1 MRLFLL
7 TLLILSLPFFVWS
20 QKNAYHQ
27 AQQVLSERGEV
38 YFSFE
43 YPAYNTTVILK
54 SVSVDALNN
63 GRVYAYASHKEFERV
78 YEWITDVEILPS
90 PSLQYPA
97 RMAKNLME
105 VQTWDFYPTYG
116 QYVAMMDSF
125 VNAHPGICRK
135 EIIGNTV
142 NGRELIILKIS
153 DNVDDKEPEPEFLYT
168 SSMHGDELTG
178 AILMLRLI
186 DYLLS
191 NYGTDAEVTELVD
204 QTEIWI
210 NPLANPDG
218 TYLLGNNTVSG
229 AIRYNGNFV
238 DLNRNF
244 PDPEDGPH
252 PDGNNWQPETIA
264 WMQFMSQHN
273 FVMSANFHGGAE
285 LMNYPWDTYTHLHP
299 DDNWLQL
306 VSREYADT
314 VQFFGPAGYFDDE
327 NNGITNG
334 NAWYEIDGGRQD
346 YANYFHHCREICI
359 EISASKKPQAS
370 SLPGFWDA
378 NYRALINYMKQ
389 THYGVHG
396 IVTDSITG
404 EPLRAFIEVLQHD
417 ADSSQIYSDSTHGNY
432 HRLIK
437 AGTYD
442 LRFSAPGY
450 HSKTIAG
457 VSASDYDKT
466 ELDVQLLKNTQAVA
480 DNRRNYPTLYPSP
493 ASEWVFVNHPGIA
506 CTVVQVSDL
515 SGRIV
520 NTISLCETGL
530 TSIYVGA
537 LNPGWYLLL
546 VQGEETYRIP
556 FLIESH

>member
-1 MRLFLL
+1 MWLY
-7 TLLILSLPFFVWS
+7 LSASLQNIPV
-20 QKNAYHQ
+20 YDQ
-27 AQQVLSERGEV
+27 AQKILSERGEV
-38 YFSFE
+38 YFCFD
-43 YPAYNTTVILK
+43 YPGAGAKKVLK
-54 SVSVDALNN
+54 NISVDRIEH
-63 GRVYAYASHKEFERV
+63 GRVFAYANKPEFDNLYSV
-78 YEWITDVEILPS
+78 VSDIEILIS
-90 PSLQYPA
+90 PSLMYPP
-97 RMAKNLME
+97 RMAETLKD
-105 VQTWDFYPTYG
+105 VQAWDYYPTYG
-116 QYVAMMDSF
+116 QYTAMMDSF
-125 VNAHPGICRK
+125 AAAHPDLCRK
-135 EIIGNTV
+135 EIIGSTV

-153 DNVDDKEPEPEFLYT
+153 DNVNVKEAEPEFLYT

-186 DYLLS
+186 DYLL
-191 NYGTDAEVTELVD
+191 NGYGTDPEVTELLD
-204 QTEIWI
+204 HTEIWI

-218 TYLLGNNTVSG
+218 TYLLGNNTVAG

-252 PDGNNWQPETIA
+252 PDGNNWQPETVA

-285 LMNYPWDTYTHLHP
+285 LMNYPWDTYTRLHP
-299 DDNWLQL
+299 DDEWLQM

-359 EISASKKPQAS
+359 EISASKKPQATA
-370 SLPGFWDA
+370 LPGFWDA

-389 THYGVHG
+389 TYYGIHG

-404 EPLRAFIEVLQHD
+404 EPLRAFVEALGHD

-437 AGTYD
+437 AGTYE
-442 LRFSAPGY
+442 LRFSSPGY
-450 HSKTIAG
+450 YSKTITG
-457 VSASDYDKT
+457 ITASDYDKT
-466 ELDVQLLKNTQAVA
+466 ELDVQLAKNTQSVA
-480 DNRRNYPTLYPSP
+480 NKQLTYPCLYPNP
-493 ASEWVFVNHPGIA
+493 ASEWVYVKYPGND
-506 CTVVQVSDL
+506 CPVVQVSDI
-515 SGRIV
+515 SGRLV
-520 NTISLCETGL
+520 NAISSCENGVPT
-530 TSIYVGA
+530 IYVGV

-546 VQGEETYRIP
+546 VQGEDTYRIP
-556 FLIESH
+556 FLVD

>member
-1 MRLFLL
+1 MKLL
-7 TLLILSLPFFVWS
+7 TLTLLVMGSLTLAWS
-20 QKNAYHQ
+20 QNQSPYTQ
-27 AQQVLSERGEV
+27 AQQILSERGEV
-38 YFSFE
+38 YFRFD
-43 YPAYNTTVILK
+43 YPAANDLDIIKT
-54 SVSVDALNN
+54 VSVDAVRNN
-63 GRVYAYASHKEFERV
+63 HVFAYANRKEFEKIYQRV
-78 YEWITDVEILPS
+78 SGLEILPS

-97 RMAKNLME
+97 RMAENLLQ
-105 VQTWDFYPTYG
+105 VQSWDYYPTYG

-125 VNAHPGICRK
+125 VNAHPELCRK
-135 EIIGNTV
+135 EIIGTTV

-153 DNVDDKEPEPEFLYT
+153 DHTGIKEAEPEFLYT

-191 NYGTDAEVTELVD
+191 GYGTDPEITELVD
-204 QTEIWI
+204 HTEIWI

-218 TYLLGNNTVSG
+218 TYFLGNSTVSG

-238 DLNRNF
+238 DINRNF

-252 PDGNNWQPETIA
+252 PDGNNWQPETVA

-273 FVMSANFHGGAE
+273 FVMAANFHGGAE
-285 LMNYPWDTYTHLHP
+285 LMNYPWDTYTRLHP

-359 EISASKKPQAS
+359 ELSASKKPQATA
-370 SLPGFWDA
+370 LPGFWDA

-389 THYGVHG
+389 TFYGIHG

-404 EPLRAFIEVLQHD
+404 EPLRAFVEVVGHD

-437 AGTYD
+437 SGTYD
-442 LRFSAPGY
+442 LCFSSPGY
-450 HSKTIAG
+450 YSKTISG
-457 VSASDYDKT
+457 VSVSDYNKT
-466 ELDVQLLKNTQAVA
+466 ELNVQLVKITQSAA
-480 DNRRNYPTLYPSP
+480 NKQLTYPCLYPNP
-493 ASEWVFVNHPGIA
+493 ASEWLYIQHSGVDCP
-506 CTVVQVSDL
+506 VVQVTDI
-515 SGRIV
+515 SGRPV
-520 NTISLCETGL
+520 NTTSSCKSGL
-530 TSIYVGA
+530 TTISVGA
-537 LNPGWYLLL
+537 LKPGWYLLL
-546 VQGEETYRIP
+546 VQGENAFRLP
-556 FLIESH
+556 FLVD